1 MKMVNDMAKKRK
13 YRLKKKP
20 FIVLGIIIIIIL
32 GLIFYCSKKIK
43 EANYKK
49 TIEYKL
55 IQVGYSKD
63 EIKLLTDK
71 TDEDFM
77 NSLLTIDYDQEYL
90 DIIKEQ
96 YYMKKHLRDYIN
108 YYEDNLRLDSKEV
121 VTNVNIGATKPWYE
135 NIKDTDTSKDILMIN
150 NKVYKLPDK
159 YVPSDLVTIS
169 NQHAYGNKP
178 QLRKEAYE
186 AFVNM
191 FNAAK
196 EENLTIII
204 NSAYR
209 SYEYQVN
216 LYNQYLKTYGKDYTD
231 KYAAKAGHSEHQT
244 GLAIDVTTYRANA
257 DNFDKTE
264 VFNWLQKHAYEYGFI
279 LRYPKGKEKITGYEY
294 ESWHYRYVGVE
305 VATQVYTEDITYD
318 EYYAYYIDK

>member
-1 MKMVNDMAKKRK
+1 MVKDMAKKRK

-20 FIVLGIIIIIIL
+20 FIILGIIII
-32 GLIFYCSKKIK
+32 LIVSLVCYCSKKIK

-71 TDEDFM
+71 TDSEFM
-77 NSLLTIDYDQEYL
+77 DSLLTIDYDPEYL
-90 DIIKEQ
+90 EIIKEP
-96 YYMKKHLRDYIN
+96 YYMKKHLREYID
-108 YYEDNLRLDSKEV
+108 YYEDNLRLDSKNV

-135 NIKDTDTSKDILMIN
+135 NIKETDVSKDILMIN

-159 YVPSDLVTIS
+159 YVPNDLVTIS
-169 NQHAYGNKP
+169 NQYAYGDKP
-178 QLRKEAYE
+178 QLRKVAYD
-186 AFVNM
+186 AFINM

-196 EENLTIII
+196 QENLTIII

-209 SYEYQVN
+209 SYDYQVN
-216 LYNQYLKTYGKDYTD
+216 LYNQYLKNYGQAYTD
-231 KYAAKAGHSEHQT
+231 KYAARPGHSEHQT
-244 GLAIDVTTYRANA
+244 GLTVDVTTYGANA
-257 DNFDKTE
+257 DNFDKTK
-264 VFNWLQKHAYEYGFI
+264 VFAWLQNHAYEYGFI
-279 LRYPKGKEKITGYEY
+279 LRYPNGKENITGYEY

-305 VATQVYTEDITYD
+305 VATQVYTENITYD
-318 EYYAYYIDK
+318 EYYAFYLDK